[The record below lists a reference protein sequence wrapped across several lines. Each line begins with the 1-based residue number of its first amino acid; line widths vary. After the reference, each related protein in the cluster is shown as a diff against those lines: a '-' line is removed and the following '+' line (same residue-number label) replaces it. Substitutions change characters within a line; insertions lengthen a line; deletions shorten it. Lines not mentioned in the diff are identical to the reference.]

1 MGTGS
6 GGESGRSTDA
16 LRMVGVDLGGTK
28 ILARLVD
35 PSTGRAE
42 GRVKAKTPKGPDAV
56 LEAVADAV
64 TRLEGWEAAEAVGI
78 GLPGFVTDDGVVERC
93 PNIAGWDRPVAVADI
108 LSERLGKP
116 VVAANDVNCGAVAEH
131 RLGSGRGLESL
142 MAVFVGTG
150 VGGGLIVDNR
160 LVSGHRGMA
169 AEIGHTTVVVGGRP
183 CGCGGRGH
191 LEAYA
196 GRAGIEGEVRRRV
209 ADGGKELLDE
219 LAGKGPIKSRH
230 LAAALEAG
238 DDTVVELLREATDA
252 LALVI
257 GNAAAMLDLH
267 RVVLGGGVVDKLG
280 QSFIDDVVASD
291 HFGGFGPE
299 TVEIVAAHRIDD
311 GGAVGAA
318 VLAADRLATPA

>member
-1 MGTGS
+1 MGS
-6 GGESGRSTDA
+6 SSRSD
-16 LRMVGVDLGGTK
+16 RPSDGPRVVGVDLGGTK
-28 ILARLVD
+28 ILARMVD
-35 PSTGRAE
+35 PTTGRAE
-42 GRVKAKTPKGPDAV
+42 GRVKCKTPTGPEAV

-64 TRLEGWEAAEAVGI
+64 TRLDGWEAADAVGI

-93 PNIAGWDRPVAVADI
+93 PNIAGWDRPVAVADL

-116 VVAANDVNCGAVAEH
+116 VVAANDVNCGVVAEH
-131 RLGSGRGLESL
+131 RLGSGRGLASL

-150 VGGGLIVDNR
+150 VGGGLIVENR

-196 GRAGIEGEVRRRV
+196 GRAGMDREVRRRV
-209 ADGGKELLDE
+209 AEGRPELLDE

-238 DDTVVELLREATDA
+238 DDTVVELLREATDT

-257 GNAAAMLDLH
+257 GNSAAMLDLH

-280 QSFIDDVVASD
+280 QAFIDDVVGSD
-291 HFGGFGPE
+291 HFGGFGPD
-299 TVEIVAAHRIDD
+299 TVEVVAAHRIDD

-318 VLAADRLATPA
+318 VLAADRLGPPA